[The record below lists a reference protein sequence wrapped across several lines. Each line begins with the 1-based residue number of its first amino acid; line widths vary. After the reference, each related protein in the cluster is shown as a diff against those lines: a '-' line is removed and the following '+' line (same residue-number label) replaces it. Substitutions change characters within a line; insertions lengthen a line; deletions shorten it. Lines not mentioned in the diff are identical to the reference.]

1 MCLCTCTALK
11 LGINTTLSYFKE
23 IKDSKELIVNLTMR
37 EVKGQYKRTFLGQ
50 LWSFANPLAQM
61 IIYTFVFAFIFRVQP
76 APGDPSGLQVF
87 PLWLLCGLLPWV
99 FFVTVI
105 NRSMGSIID
114 NASLIQ
120 KVAFPRAVLPLSTLG
135 SALYNWTFEMG
146 FLVVALIIAGAMIW
160 IWLPLIIIAMLL
172 LAIFAVG
179 LGMVISIANVHFRD
193 TQYLVSVLLNFWMY
207 LTPVVYPISLIA
219 VQSEETGPLF
229 GTNITL
235 LDIYRLNPMERFIEV
250 FRNLMYDNRL
260 PELGTSIYVVTA
272 SFVMLFL
279 GLLVFSKNEKNLAEV
294 L

>member
-1 MCLCTCTALK
+1 
-11 LGINTTLSYFKE
+11 
-23 IKDSKELIVNLTMR
+23 MR

-76 APGDPSGLQVF
+76 EPGDPSGLHVF

-99 FFVTVI
+99 FLVTVI
-105 NRSMGSIID
+105 NRSMSSIID

-135 SALYNWTFEMG
+135 SAAYNWSFEMG
-146 FLVVALIIAGAMIW
+146 FLAVALFIAGAAIW
-160 IWLPLIIIAMLL
+160 IWIPLTL
-172 LAIFAVG
+172 LAMVFLAMFAVG
-179 LGMVISIANVHFRD
+179 LGMVIAIANVYFRD
-193 TQYLVSVLLNFWMY
+193 TQYLVGVLLNFWMY
-207 LTPVVYPISLIA
+207 LTPVVYPINLIA
-219 VQSEETGPLF
+219 VQSEEIGPLW
-229 GTNITL
+229 GTNLTL
-235 LDIYRLNPMERFIEV
+235 LDIYRLNPVERFIEV

-260 PELGTSIYVVTA
+260 PELGTSIYVVVA

-279 GLLVFSKNEKNLAEV
+279 GLLIFSKNEKNLAEI